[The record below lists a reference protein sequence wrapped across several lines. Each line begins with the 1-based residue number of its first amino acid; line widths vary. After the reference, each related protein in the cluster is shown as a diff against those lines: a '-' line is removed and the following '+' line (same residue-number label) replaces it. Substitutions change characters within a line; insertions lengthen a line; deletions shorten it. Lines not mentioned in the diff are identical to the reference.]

1 MSAAKRLMSGSG
13 LGLAII
19 KNIADHHKATIHLS
33 DNASCNGRAV
43 TVIFPHTS
51 PPLPTTA

>member
-1 MSAAKRLMSGSG
+1 MIAAKRFMSGSG

-33 DNASCNGRAV
+33 DNASGKGRAV
-43 TVIFPHTS
+43 TVIFPQTS